1 MKIVGIIQA
10 RMGST
15 RLPGKMLLSLGG
27 KLVIEHVFNRARTAK
42 KLNQVVLAT
51 TVSPADDLLADWAEK
66 NSIPYFRGSESHVL
80 ERYYECAKLFEADV
94 IVRLTGDCP
103 LLDPQVIDDVVDA
116 YLSGDGKYE
125 YVSNIH
131 PPTFP
136 DGLDTEV
143 FSFSALEKAWQEATL
158 LSEREHVTPYIWKHP
173 EIFPAS
179 NVSCTVD
186 GKSINLSEERW
197 TLDTPSDF
205 NFLNAVVKH
214 LESSEGKLDFFSIF
228 NLINANPKWREINA
242 GQTRNEGYVKSL
254 QEDNK

>member
-1 MKIVGIIQA
+1 MKIIGIIQA

-27 KLVIEHVFNRARTAK
+27 KLVIEHVFGRARAAK
-42 KLNQVVLAT
+42 KISQVVLAT
-51 TVSPADDLLADWAEK
+51 TTSPADDPLAAWATEQG
-66 NSIPYFRGSESHVL
+66 IPYFRGSESDVL
-80 ERYYECAKLFEADV
+80 DRYYECAKLFEADAV
-94 IVRLTGDCP
+94 VRLTGDCP
-103 LLDPQVIDDVVDA
+103 LLDPQVIDGVVDA
-116 YLSGDGKYE
+116 YVSVDGKYE

-143 FSFSALEKAWQEATL
+143 FSFGALEKAWREAAL
-158 LSEREHVTPYIWKHP
+158 QSEREHVTPYIWKNP

-205 NFLNAVVKH
+205 NFLRAVVEH
-214 LESSEGKLDFFSIF
+214 LESGEDKSDFSSIF
-228 NLINANPKWREINA
+228 NLINTNPDWRDINA
-242 GQTRNEGYVKSL
+242 GQTRNEGYAKSL
-254 QEDNK
+254 QEDDE